1 MLCSQRLVP
10 IPCISAAFSRGSID
24 SDNIPGFPMSQFLKP
39 FQLQI
44 SRNATMV
51 AQQVQITLNTW
62 FLKFTILLLFKEI
75 ISDY

>member
-39 FQLQI
+39 IQLQI

-51 AQQVQITLNTW
+51 AQQVTNYIKYLVSQIQH
-62 FLKFTILLLFKEI
+62 FTAFYRNNI
-75 ISDY
+75 